1 MSTTY
6 QIKTEFSILD
16 KASPALSTLGKKA
29 QWLEKNLS
37 APLLAAEKR
46 FTAFETAMKQAV
58 VGGFGAVTAAA
69 AAAVKSAIPL
79 GMELEQNLG
88 GTEAVFGEY
97 AESVQT
103 LAEESYRN
111 MGLSA
116 SDYMATANK
125 MGSLFQGSGLEQVRA
140 MELSTKAMQRA
151 ADVASVMGID
161 TSMAMESIA
170 GAAKGNFTMMD
181 NLGVAMNATTLSAY
195 ALEKGINFKW
205 NTASNAEKAELAM
218 RMFFE
223 RTEQYAGNFAREAD
237 STLSGSFGRMKTNI
251 QDILAKMTL
260 GQDIKP
266 SLENLQ
272 ESVLAFA
279 HNIVPAVVAI
289 LNQLPA
295 LVSGVVSTIGPVIE
309 QALGDIKSPFGE
321 ILIAGLKVIKM
332 IWDLKVPIL
341 AIGGLFMAWHG
352 IVDVI
357 FLVTKAMKGFEIAT
371 RVAEGIQAAHNAALW
386 GTTVAIEAQGGAAV
400 AASAGMK
407 IYSVASSI
415 AAGATKVFSA
425 AMGFLN
431 AVFVASPIGWIVLAI
446 VAAVGLLIGIIVVC
460 VKHWDSISAAL
471 KRFGKAALNILSTV
485 WNAITGFFSRIPQ
498 FLSDAWDAMTG
509 FFTNMYHAVMK
520 FLFGDNAAAMEKF
533 IAQMIEKIGAFFAG
547 IRESIASF
555 FSGLWESLSAFFA
568 MAGGGIAGFFTSLW
582 EKLSAFFAMAGE
594 GIAGFF
600 ASLWGKLSALFAM
613 IGEGIAGFF
622 AGIREKMT
630 GAFTA
635 VMESTGAFFGAI
647 WEKAAGFFAMIGA
660 AAAGWVESLKA
671 KLRPLFDF
679 ISGLFGG
686 IANLWQGLVSAFQS
700 EGIVGVFKRIGSA
713 ILGFVL
719 TPIEAVLRA
728 LDWVP
733 GIGDTMGSWADR
745 IAEMKSG
752 FDANASFTENQNLQI
767 PPTKTAAAASSYS
780 RQESYSNVNINL
792 AEQLE
797 SDNYGMVAPGVTVAR
812 TASGSF

>member
-16 KASPALSTLGKKA
+16 RASPALTVAGKKA

-37 APLLAAEKR
+37 GSLGAAEKR
-46 FTAFETAMKQAV
+46 FTAFEAV
-58 VGGFGAVTAAA
+58 LKRAAIGGFGAVATAASM
-69 AAAVKSAIPL
+69 AVKSAIPL

-97 AESVQT
+97 AESVQI
-103 LAEESYRN
+103 LAETAYKN

-125 MGSLFQGSGLEQVRA
+125 MGSLFQGSGLEQERA

-195 ALEKGINFKW
+195 ALEKGINFEWK
-205 NTASNAEKAELAM
+205 TASNAEKAELAM
-218 RMFFE
+218 QMFFE
-223 RTEQYAGNFAREAD
+223 RTEQYAGNFAREAN
-237 STLSGSFGRMKTNI
+237 STLAGSFGRMQTNI
-251 QDILAKMTL
+251 QDILAKMAL

-266 SLENLQ
+266 SLANLQ

-289 LNQLPA
+289 INQLPD
-295 LVSGVVSTIGPVIE
+295 LISGIISTVGPVIE
-309 QALGDIKSPFGE
+309 QALGDIRSPFGE
-321 ILIAGLKVIKM
+321 ILVAGLKVIQM

-357 FLVTKAMKGFEIAT
+357 FMITKAMKVWEIGV
-371 RVAEGIQAAHNAALW
+371 RVLEGIQAAHNAVLW
-386 GTTVAIEAQGGAAV
+386 GTNVAIEAQGASAI
-400 AASAGMK
+400 AASVGMK
-407 IYSVASSI
+407 IYAVASGI
-415 AAGATKVFSA
+415 ATGATTAFSA
-425 AMGFLN
+425 AMSFLN

-446 VAAVGLLIGIIVVC
+446 VGAIAALVTIIVVC

-471 KRFGKAALNILSTV
+471 KRFGEAALNILSTV
-485 WNAITGFFSRIPQ
+485 WNAIAGFFDRIPQ
-498 FLSDAWDAMTG
+498 FLSDVWNAIIG
-509 FFTNMYHAVMK
+509 FYANLYHAFMK
-520 FLFGDNAAAMEKF
+520 FLFGDNAAAVEEF
-533 IAQMIEKIGAFFAG
+533 IAQIFEKIGAFFVG
-547 IRESIASF
+547 IWEKTAAF
-555 FSGLWESLSAFFA
+555 FSGVWERISGFFAAMWEKVSAFF
-568 MAGGGIAGFFTSLW
+568 F
-582 EKLSAFFAMAGE
+582 
-594 GIAGFF
+594 
-600 ASLWGKLSALFAM
+600 M

-622 AGIREKMT
+622 VG
-630 GAFTA
+630 
-635 VMESTGAFFGAI
+635 I
-647 WEKAAGFFAMIGA
+647 WEKVSSAFLSAIDGISGLLGIIQEKITGFFAVIGETVSS
-660 AAAGWVESLKA
+660 WVRSIKEKIQ
-671 KLRPLFDF
+671 PLFDF
-679 ISGLFGG
+679 ISGIFSG
-686 IANLWQGLVSAFQS
+686 IAGLWQGVVSVFQS

-713 ILGFVL
+713 ILSFVL

-728 LDWVP
+728 LDWIP
-733 GIGDTMGSWADR
+733 GIGGTIGSWADR
-745 IAEMKSG
+745 ISEMKSG
-752 FDANASFTENQNLQI
+752 FSENASFTENQNLQI
-767 PPTKTAAAASSYS
+767 PPTKMAAAASSYS
-780 RQESYSNVNINL
+780 RQENYSNVNISL
-792 AEQLE
+792 ADQLK

-812 TASGSF
+812 TASGTF

>member
-16 KASPALSTLGKKA
+16 KASPVLSAVGKKG

-58 VGGFGAVTAAA
+58 VGGFGAVVTAA
-69 AAAVKSAIPL
+69 AAAVKSTIPL

-103 LAEESYRN
+103 LAETAYKN

-140 MELSTKAMQRA
+140 MELSTQAMQRA

-218 RMFFE
+218 QMFFE
-223 RTEQYAGNFAREAD
+223 RTEQYAGNFAREAN
-237 STLSGSFGRMKTNI
+237 STLAGSFGRMKTNI
-251 QDILAKMTL
+251 QDILAKMAL

-289 LNQLPA
+289 LNQLPD
-295 LVSGVVSTIGPVIE
+295 LVSGVLSTVGPVIE
-309 QALGDIKSPFGE
+309 QALGDIRSPFGE

-357 FLVTKAMKGFEIAT
+357 LLITKAMKVWEIGT
-371 RVAEGIQAAHNAALW
+371 RVLEGIQAAHNAVLW

-400 AASAGMK
+400 AASVGMK
-407 IYSVASSI
+407 IYAVGAGIAS
-415 AAGATKVFSA
+415 AATSAFST

-446 VAAVGLLIGIIVVC
+446 VAAIALLVGIIVIC
-460 VKHWDSISAAL
+460 VKHWDSISVAL
-471 KRFGKAALNILSTV
+471 KRFGEAALNILSTV

-498 FLSDAWDAMTG
+498 FLSDVWNAITG

-520 FLFGDNAAAMEKF
+520 FLFGDNAAAMEEF
-533 IAQMIEKIGAFFAG
+533 VAQMIEKIGAFFAG
-547 IRESIASF
+547 IWNSITSF
-555 FSGLWESLSAFFA
+555 FSGLWESLSAFFV
-568 MAGGGIAGFFTSLW
+568 MV
-582 EKLSAFFAMAGE
+582 GE
-594 GIAGFF
+594 GIT
-600 ASLWGKLSALFAM
+600 
-613 IGEGIAGFF
+613 GFF
-622 AGIREKMT
+622 AGIWEKIT

-635 VMESTGAFFGAI
+635 VIESIGAFFGTI
-647 WEKAAGFFAMIGA
+647 WEKVTGFFAMIGA
-660 AAAGWVESLKA
+660 TVAGWVESLKA
-671 KLRPLFDF
+671 KLQPLFDF

-686 IANLWQGLVSAFQS
+686 IANLWQGLVSVFQS

-733 GIGDTMGSWADR
+733 GIGDTMGSWADK

-767 PPTKTAAAASSYS
+767 PPTKTAAVASSYS

-792 AEQLE
+792 AEQLK

>member
-16 KASPALSTLGKKA
+16 KASPVLSAVGKKG

-58 VGGFGAVTAAA
+58 VGGFGAVVTAA
-69 AAAVKSAIPL
+69 AAAVKSTIPL

-103 LAEESYRN
+103 LAETAYKN

-125 MGSLFQGSGLEQVRA
+125 MGSLFQGAGLEQVRA
-140 MELSTKAMQRA
+140 MELSTQAMQRA

-218 RMFFE
+218 QMFFE
-223 RTEQYAGNFAREAD
+223 RTEQYAGNFAREAN
-237 STLSGSFGRMKTNI
+237 STLAGSFGRMKTNI
-251 QDILAKMTL
+251 QDILAKMAL

-279 HNIVPAVVAI
+279 HNIVPAIVAI
-289 LNQLPA
+289 LNQLPD
-295 LVSGVVSTIGPVIE
+295 LVSGVLSTVGPVIE
-309 QALGDIKSPFGE
+309 QALGDIRSPFGE

-357 FLVTKAMKGFEIAT
+357 LLITKAMKVWEIGT
-371 RVAEGIQAAHNAALW
+371 RVLEGIQAAHNAVLW

-400 AASAGMK
+400 AASVGMK

-415 AAGATKVFSA
+415 AAGATTAFST

-446 VAAVGLLIGIIVVC
+446 VAAIGLLVGIIVVC

-471 KRFGKAALNILSTV
+471 KKFGEAALNILSTV

-498 FLSDAWDAMTG
+498 FLSDVWDAITG

-520 FLFGDNAAAMEKF
+520 FLFGDNAAAMEEF
-533 IAQMIEKIGAFFAG
+533 VAQMIEKIGAFFAG
-547 IRESIASF
+547 IWESITSF
-555 FSGLWESLSAFFA
+555 FSGLWESLSAFFV
-568 MAGGGIAGFFTSLW
+568 MV
-582 EKLSAFFAMAGE
+582 GE

-600 ASLWGKLSALFAM
+600 T
-613 IGEGIAGFF
+613 GIW
-622 AGIREKMT
+622 EKIT

-635 VMESTGAFFGAI
+635 VIESIGTFFGTI
-647 WEKAAGFFAMIGA
+647 WEKVTGFFAMIGA
-660 AAAGWVESLKA
+660 TVAGWVESLKA
-671 KLRPLFDF
+671 KLQPFFDF

-686 IANLWQGLVSAFQS
+686 IANLWQGLVSVFQS

-733 GIGDTMGSWADR
+733 GIGDTMGSWADK

-767 PPTKTAAAASSYS
+767 PPTKTAAVASSYS

-792 AEQLE
+792 AEQLK

>member
-16 KASPALSTLGKKA
+16 KASPVLSAVGKKG

-37 APLLAAEKR
+37 TPLLAAEKR

-58 VGGFGAVTAAA
+58 VGGFGAVVTAA

-103 LAEESYRN
+103 LAETAYKN

-140 MELSTKAMQRA
+140 MELSTQAMQRA

-218 RMFFE
+218 QMFFE
-223 RTEQYAGNFAREAD
+223 RTEQYAGNFAREAN
-237 STLSGSFGRMKTNI
+237 STLAGSFGRMKTNI
-251 QDILAKMTL
+251 QDILAKMAL

-279 HNIVPAVVAI
+279 HNIVPAIVAI
-289 LNQLPA
+289 LNQLPD
-295 LVSGVVSTIGPVIE
+295 LVSGVLSTVGPVIE
-309 QALGDIKSPFGE
+309 QALGDIRSPFGE

-357 FLVTKAMKGFEIAT
+357 LLITKAMKVWEIGT
-371 RVAEGIQAAHNAALW
+371 RVLEGIQAAHNAVLW

-400 AASAGMK
+400 AASVGMK

-415 AAGATKVFSA
+415 AAGATTAFST

-446 VAAVGLLIGIIVVC
+446 VAAIGLLVGIIVVC

-471 KRFGKAALNILSTV
+471 KKFGEAALNILSTV

-498 FLSDAWDAMTG
+498 FLSDVWDAITG

-520 FLFGDNAAAMEKF
+520 FLFGDNAAAMEEF
-533 IAQMIEKIGAFFAG
+533 VAQMIEKIGAFFAG
-547 IRESIASF
+547 IWESITSF
-555 FSGLWESLSAFFA
+555 FSGLWESLSAFFV
-568 MAGGGIAGFFTSLW
+568 MV
-582 EKLSAFFAMAGE
+582 GE

-600 ASLWGKLSALFAM
+600 T
-613 IGEGIAGFF
+613 GIW
-622 AGIREKMT
+622 EKIT

-635 VMESTGAFFGAI
+635 VIESIGTFFGTI
-647 WEKAAGFFAMIGA
+647 WEKVTGFFAMIGA
-660 AAAGWVESLKA
+660 TVAGWVESLKA
-671 KLRPLFDF
+671 KLQLFFDF

-686 IANLWQGLVSAFQS
+686 IANLWQGLVSVFQS

-733 GIGDTMGSWADR
+733 GIGDTMGSWADK

-767 PPTKTAAAASSYS
+767 PPTKTAAVASSYS

-792 AEQLE
+792 AEQLK

>member
-16 KASPALSTLGKKA
+16 KASPVLSAVGKKG

-58 VGGFGAVTAAA
+58 VGGFGAVVTAA

-103 LAEESYRN
+103 LAETAYKN

-140 MELSTKAMQRA
+140 MELSTQAMQRA

-218 RMFFE
+218 QMFFE
-223 RTEQYAGNFAREAD
+223 RTEQYAGNFAREAN
-237 STLSGSFGRMKTNI
+237 STLAGSFGRMKTNI
-251 QDILAKMTL
+251 QDILAKMAL

-289 LNQLPA
+289 LNQLPD
-295 LVSGVVSTIGPVIE
+295 LVSGVLSTVGPVIE
-309 QALGDIKSPFGE
+309 QALGDIRSPFGE

-357 FLVTKAMKGFEIAT
+357 LLITKAMKVWEIGT
-371 RVAEGIQAAHNAALW
+371 RVLEGIQAAHNAVLW

-400 AASAGMK
+400 AASVGMK
-407 IYSVASSI
+407 IYAVGAGIAS
-415 AAGATKVFSA
+415 AATSAFST

-446 VAAVGLLIGIIVVC
+446 VAAIGLLVGIIVIC

-471 KRFGKAALNILSTV
+471 KRFGEAALNILSTV

-498 FLSDAWDAMTG
+498 FLSDVWNAITG
-509 FFTNMYHAVMK
+509 FFANIYHAVMK
-520 FLFGDNAAAMEKF
+520 FLFGNNAAAMEEF

-547 IRESIASF
+547 IWESITSF
-555 FSGLWESLSAFFA
+555 FSGLWESLSAFFV
-568 MAGGGIAGFFTSLW
+568 MV
-582 EKLSAFFAMAGE
+582 GE

-600 ASLWGKLSALFAM
+600 T
-613 IGEGIAGFF
+613 GIW
-622 AGIREKMT
+622 EKIT

-635 VMESTGAFFGAI
+635 VIESIGAFFGTI
-647 WEKAAGFFAMIGA
+647 WEKVTGFFAMIGA
-660 AAAGWVESLKA
+660 TVAGWVESLKA
-671 KLRPLFDF
+671 KLQPFFDF
-679 ISGLFGG
+679 ISGLFSG
-686 IANLWQGLVSAFQS
+686 IANLWQGLVSIFQS
-700 EGIVGVFKRIGSA
+700 EGLIGVFKRIGSA

-733 GIGDTMGSWADR
+733 GIGDTMGSWADK

-767 PPTKTAAAASSYS
+767 PPTKTAAVASSYS

-792 AEQLE
+792 AEQLK

>member
-16 KASPALSTLGKKA
+16 KASPVLSAVGKKG

-58 VGGFGAVTAAA
+58 VGGFGAVVTAA
-69 AAAVKSAIPL
+69 AAAVKSTIPL

-103 LAEESYRN
+103 LAETAYKN

-140 MELSTKAMQRA
+140 MELSTQAMQRA

-218 RMFFE
+218 QMFFE
-223 RTEQYAGNFAREAD
+223 RTEQYAGNFAREAN
-237 STLSGSFGRMKTNI
+237 STLAGSFGRMKTNI
-251 QDILAKMTL
+251 QDILAKMAL

-279 HNIVPAVVAI
+279 HNIVPAIVAI
-289 LNQLPA
+289 LNQLPD
-295 LVSGVVSTIGPVIE
+295 LVSGVLSTVGPVIE
-309 QALGDIKSPFGE
+309 QALGDIRSPFGE

-357 FLVTKAMKGFEIAT
+357 LLITKAMKVWEIGT
-371 RVAEGIQAAHNAALW
+371 RVLEGIQAAHNAVLW

-400 AASAGMK
+400 AASVGMK

-415 AAGATKVFSA
+415 AAGATTAFST

-446 VAAVGLLIGIIVVC
+446 VAAIGLLVGIIVVC

-471 KRFGKAALNILSTV
+471 KKFGEAALNILSTV

-498 FLSDAWDAMTG
+498 FLSDVWDAITG

-520 FLFGDNAAAMEKF
+520 FLFGDNAAAMEEF
-533 IAQMIEKIGAFFAG
+533 VAQMIEKIGAFFAG
-547 IRESIASF
+547 IWESITSF
-555 FSGLWESLSAFFA
+555 FSGLWESLSAFFV
-568 MAGGGIAGFFTSLW
+568 MV
-582 EKLSAFFAMAGE
+582 GE

-600 ASLWGKLSALFAM
+600 T
-613 IGEGIAGFF
+613 GIW
-622 AGIREKMT
+622 EKIT

-635 VMESTGAFFGAI
+635 VIESIGTFFGTI
-647 WEKAAGFFAMIGA
+647 WEKVTGFFAMIGA
-660 AAAGWVESLKA
+660 TVAGWVESLKA
-671 KLRPLFDF
+671 KLQPFFDF

-686 IANLWQGLVSAFQS
+686 IANLWQGLVSVFQS

-733 GIGDTMGSWADR
+733 GIGDTMGSWADK

-767 PPTKTAAAASSYS
+767 PPTKTAAVASSYS

-792 AEQLE
+792 AEQLK

>member
-16 KASPALSTLGKKA
+16 KASPVLSAVGKKG

-58 VGGFGAVTAAA
+58 VGGFGAVVTAA
-69 AAAVKSAIPL
+69 AAAVKSTIPL

-103 LAEESYRN
+103 LAETAYKN

-140 MELSTKAMQRA
+140 MELSTQAMQRA

-218 RMFFE
+218 QMFFE
-223 RTEQYAGNFAREAD
+223 RTEQYAGNFAREAN
-237 STLSGSFGRMKTNI
+237 STLAGSFGRMKTNI
-251 QDILAKMTL
+251 QDILAKMAL

-279 HNIVPAVVAI
+279 HNIVPAIVAI
-289 LNQLPA
+289 LNQLPD
-295 LVSGVVSTIGPVIE
+295 LVSGVLSTVGPVIE
-309 QALGDIKSPFGE
+309 QALGDIRSPFGE

-357 FLVTKAMKGFEIAT
+357 LLITKAMKVWEIGT
-371 RVAEGIQAAHNAALW
+371 RVLEGIQAAHNAVLW

-400 AASAGMK
+400 AASVGMK
-407 IYSVASSI
+407 IYAVGAGIAS
-415 AAGATKVFSA
+415 AATSAFST

-446 VAAVGLLIGIIVVC
+446 VAAIGLLVGIIVIC

-471 KRFGKAALNILSTV
+471 KRFGEAALNILSTV

-498 FLSDAWDAMTG
+498 FLSDVWNAITG
-509 FFTNMYHAVMK
+509 FFANIYHAVMK
-520 FLFGDNAAAMEKF
+520 FLFGNNAAAMEEF

-547 IRESIASF
+547 IWESITSF
-555 FSGLWESLSAFFA
+555 FSGLWESLSAFFV
-568 MAGGGIAGFFTSLW
+568 MV
-582 EKLSAFFAMAGE
+582 GE

-600 ASLWGKLSALFAM
+600 T
-613 IGEGIAGFF
+613 GIW
-622 AGIREKMT
+622 EKIT

-635 VMESTGAFFGAI
+635 VIESIGAFFGTI
-647 WEKAAGFFAMIGA
+647 WEKVTGFFAMIGA
-660 AAAGWVESLKA
+660 TVAGWVESLKA
-671 KLRPLFDF
+671 KLQPFFDF
-679 ISGLFGG
+679 ISGLFSG
-686 IANLWQGLVSAFQS
+686 IANLWQGLVSIFQS
-700 EGIVGVFKRIGSA
+700 EGLIGVFKRIGSA

-733 GIGDTMGSWADR
+733 GIGDTMGSWADK

-767 PPTKTAAAASSYS
+767 PPTKTAAVASSYS

-792 AEQLE
+792 AEQLK

>member
-6 QIKTEFSILD
+6 QIKTEFYILD
-16 KASPALSTLGKKA
+16 KASPVLSAVGKKG

-58 VGGFGAVTAAA
+58 VGGFGAVVTAA

-103 LAEESYRN
+103 LAETAYKN

-161 TSMAMESIA
+161 ASMAMESIA

-195 ALEKGINFKW
+195 ALEKGINFEWK
-205 NTASNAEKAELAM
+205 TASNAEKAELAM
-218 RMFFE
+218 QMFFE
-223 RTEQYAGNFAREAD
+223 RTEQYAGNFAREAN
-237 STLSGSFGRMKTNI
+237 STLAGSFGRMKTNI
-251 QDILAKMTL
+251 QDILAKMAL

-266 SLENLQ
+266 SLENLK

-289 LNQLPA
+289 LNQLPD
-295 LVSGVVSTIGPVIE
+295 LVSGVLSTVGPVIE
-309 QALGDIKSPFGE
+309 QALGDIRSPFGE

-357 FLVTKAMKGFEIAT
+357 LLITKAMKVWEIGT
-371 RVAEGIQAAHNAALW
+371 RVLEGIQAAHNAVLW

-400 AASAGMK
+400 AASVGMK

-415 AAGATKVFSA
+415 AAGATTAFST

-446 VAAVGLLIGIIVVC
+446 VAAIGLLVGIIVVC

-471 KRFGKAALNILSTV
+471 KKFGEAALNILSTV

-498 FLSDAWDAMTG
+498 FLSDVWDAITG

-520 FLFGDNAAAMEKF
+520 FLFGDNAAAMEEF
-533 IAQMIEKIGAFFAG
+533 VAQMIEKIGAFFAG
-547 IRESIASF
+547 IWESITSF
-555 FSGLWESLSAFFA
+555 FSGLWESLSAFFV
-568 MAGGGIAGFFTSLW
+568 MV
-582 EKLSAFFAMAGE
+582 GE

-600 ASLWGKLSALFAM
+600 T
-613 IGEGIAGFF
+613 GIW
-622 AGIREKMT
+622 EKIT

-635 VMESTGAFFGAI
+635 VIESIGTFFGTI
-647 WEKAAGFFAMIGA
+647 WEKVTGFFAMIGA
-660 AAAGWVESLKA
+660 TVAGWVESLKA
-671 KLRPLFDF
+671 KLQPFFDF

-686 IANLWQGLVSAFQS
+686 IANLWQGLVSVFQS

-733 GIGDTMGSWADR
+733 GIGDTMGSWADK

-767 PPTKTAAAASSYS
+767 PPTKTAAIASSYS

-792 AEQLE
+792 AEQLK

>member
-1 MSTTY
+1 MSTNY

-16 KASPALSTLGKKA
+16 KASPALSALGKKG

-58 VGGFGAVTAAA
+58 VGGFGAVVTAAT
-69 AAAVKSAIPL
+69 AAVKSAIPL

-97 AESVQT
+97 AESVQK
-103 LAEESYRN
+103 LAETAYKN

-161 TSMAMESIA
+161 ASMAMESIA

-195 ALEKGINFKW
+195 ALEKGINFEWK
-205 NTASNAEKAELAM
+205 TASNAEKAELAM
-218 RMFFE
+218 QMFFE
-223 RTEQYAGNFAREAD
+223 RTEQYAGNFAREAN
-237 STLSGSFGRMKTNI
+237 STLAGSFGRMKTNI
-251 QDILAKMTL
+251 QDILAKMAL

-279 HNIVPAVVAI
+279 HNIVPAIVAI
-289 LNQLPA
+289 LNQLPD
-295 LVSGVVSTIGPVIE
+295 LVSGVLSTIGPVIE
-309 QALGDIKSPFGE
+309 QALGDIRSPFGE

-332 IWDLKVPIL
+332 IWDFKIPIL
-341 AIGGLFMAWHG
+341 AIGGLFMTWHG

-357 FLVTKAMKGFEIAT
+357 FMITKAMKVWEMGT
-371 RVAEGIQAAHNAALW
+371 RVLEGIQAAHNAVLW
-386 GTTVAIEAQGGAAV
+386 GTTVAVEAQGGAAV
-400 AASAGMK
+400 AASVGMK
-407 IYSVASSI
+407 IYAAASSI
-415 AAGATKVFSA
+415 ATGVTTAFST

-431 AVFVASPIGWIVLAI
+431 AVFVASPIGWIVLGI
-446 VAAVGLLIGIIVVC
+446 VAAIAALVAIIIIC

-471 KRFGKAALNILSTV
+471 TRFGEAVLNILSTV
-485 WNAITGFFSRIPQ
+485 WDVVVGFFSRIPQ
-498 FLSDAWDAMTG
+498 FLSDVLSAVTG
-509 FFTNMYHAVMK
+509 FFESMYHAFMQ
-520 FLFGDNAAAMEKF
+520 FLFGDNAAAVEEF
-533 IAQMIEKIGAFFAG
+533 IALIIEKIRGFLAG
-547 IRESIASF
+547 IWDSITSF
-555 FSGLWESLSAFFA
+555 FSGLGESLSAFFV
-568 MAGGGIAGFFTSLW
+568 MIGGVIGGFFIEIW
-582 EKLSAFFAMAGE
+582 EKASAFF
-594 GIAGFF
+594 I
-600 ASLWGKLSALFAM
+600 M
-613 IGEGIAGFF
+613 IGEGIAAFF
-622 AGIREKMT
+622 AGIWEKITGTFMT
-630 GAFTA
+630 
-635 VMESTGAFFGAI
+635 VIESIGAFFGTV
-647 WEKAAGFFAMIGA
+647 WEKINGFFEMIGA
-660 AAAGWVESLKA
+660 AVSGWIESLKT
-671 KLRPLFDF
+671 KLQPLYDF
-679 ISGLFGG
+679 ISGLLGG
-686 IANLWQGLVSAFQS
+686 IVGLWQGVVSVFQS
-700 EGIVGVFKRIGSA
+700 EGLVGVFKRIGSA

-733 GIGDTMGSWADR
+733 GIGDTVGSWADK

-752 FDANASFTENQNLQI
+752 FDTNASFTENQNIQI
-767 PPTKTAAAASSYS
+767 PPTQTAAVANSYS
-780 RQESYSNVNINL
+780 RQENYSNVNISL
-792 AEQLE
+792 AEQLQ
-797 SDNYGMVAPGVTVAR
+797 SDNYGMVAPGVTIAR
-812 TASGSF
+812 TASGAF

>member
-1 MSTTY
+1 MSTNY

-16 KASPALSTLGKKA
+16 KASPALSTLGKKG

-58 VGGFGAVTAAA
+58 VGGFGAVVAAA
-69 AAAVKSAIPL
+69 ATAVKSAIPL

-103 LAEESYRN
+103 LAETAYKN

-140 MELSTKAMQRA
+140 MELSTQAMQRA

-195 ALEKGINFKW
+195 ALEKGINFEW

-218 RMFFE
+218 QMFFE
-223 RTEQYAGNFAREAD
+223 RTEQYAGNFAREAN
-237 STLSGSFGRMKTNI
+237 STLAGSFGRMKTNI
-251 QDILAKMTL
+251 QDILAKMAL

-266 SLENLQ
+266 SLENLK

-289 LNQLPA
+289 LNQLPD
-295 LVSGVVSTIGPVIE
+295 LVSGVLSTVGPVIE
-309 QALGDIKSPFGE
+309 QALGDIRSPFGE

-357 FLVTKAMKGFEIAT
+357 LLVTKVMKGFEIVT
-371 RVAEGIQAAHNAALW
+371 RVLEGIQVAHNAVLW

-400 AASAGMK
+400 AASVGMK

-415 AAGATKVFSA
+415 AAGATTAFST

-431 AVFVASPIGWIVLAI
+431 AVFVASPIGWIVLGIVVAI
-446 VAAVGLLIGIIVVC
+446 GLLIGIIVAC

-471 KRFGKAALNILSTV
+471 KRFGEAALNILSTV

-498 FLSDAWDAMTG
+498 FLSDVWDAITG

-520 FLFGDNAAAMEKF
+520 FLFGDNAAVMEEF
-533 IAQMIEKIGAFFAG
+533 VAQMIEKIGAFFAG
-547 IRESIASF
+547 IWESTTSF
-555 FSGLWESLSAFFA
+555 YSGLWESLSAF
-568 MAGGGIAGFFTSLW
+568 LV
-582 EKLSAFFAMAGE
+582 MAGE
-594 GIAGFF
+594 V
-600 ASLWGKLSALFAM
+600 
-613 IGEGIAGFF
+613 IAGFF
-622 AGIREKMT
+622 AGIWEKIT

-635 VMESTGAFFGAI
+635 VMEAIGGFFGTI
-647 WEKAAGFFAMIGA
+647 WEMVTGFFAMIGA
-660 AAAGWVESLKA
+660 TVAGWVESLKA
-671 KLRPLFDF
+671 KLQPLFDF
-679 ISGLFGG
+679 ISRLFGG
-686 IANLWQGLVSAFQS
+686 IANLWQGLASVFQS

-728 LDWVP
+728 LDWIP
-733 GIGDTMGSWADR
+733 GIGDTMGSWADK

-752 FDANASFTENQNLQI
+752 FDANASFTENKNLQI
-767 PPTKTAAAASSYS
+767 PPTKTAASASSYS

-792 AEQLE
+792 AEQLK

>member
-1 MSTTY
+1 
-6 QIKTEFSILD
+6 
-16 KASPALSTLGKKA
+16 
-29 QWLEKNLS
+29 
-37 APLLAAEKR
+37 
-46 FTAFETAMKQAV
+46 
-58 VGGFGAVTAAA
+58 
-69 AAAVKSAIPL
+69 
-79 GMELEQNLG
+79 
-88 GTEAVFGEY
+88 
-97 AESVQT
+97 
-103 LAEESYRN
+103 
-111 MGLSA
+111 
-116 SDYMATANK
+116 
-125 MGSLFQGSGLEQVRA
+125 
-140 MELSTKAMQRA
+140 
-151 ADVASVMGID
+151 
-161 TSMAMESIA
+161 
-170 GAAKGNFTMMD
+170 
-181 NLGVAMNATTLSAY
+181 
-195 ALEKGINFKW
+195 
-205 NTASNAEKAELAM
+205 
-218 RMFFE
+218 
-223 RTEQYAGNFAREAD
+223 
-237 STLSGSFGRMKTNI
+237 MKTNI
-251 QDILAKMTL
+251 QDILAKMAL

-289 LNQLPA
+289 LNQLPD
-295 LVSGVVSTIGPVIE
+295 LVSGVLSTVGPVIE
-309 QALGDIKSPFGE
+309 QALGDIRSPFGE

-357 FLVTKAMKGFEIAT
+357 LLVTKVMKGFEIVT
-371 RVAEGIQAAHNAALW
+371 RVVEGIQVAHNAVLW

-400 AASAGMK
+400 AASVGMK
-407 IYSVASSI
+407 IYAVGAGIAS
-415 AAGATKVFSA
+415 AATSAFST

-446 VAAVGLLIGIIVVC
+446 VAAIGLLVGIIVIC

-471 KRFGKAALNILSTV
+471 KRFGEAALNILSTV

-498 FLSDAWDAMTG
+498 FLSDVWNAITG
-509 FFTNMYHAVMK
+509 FFANIYHAVMK
-520 FLFGDNAAAMEKF
+520 FLFGNNAAAMEEF

-547 IRESIASF
+547 IWESITSF
-555 FSGLWESLSAFFA
+555 FSGLWESLSAFFV
-568 MAGGGIAGFFTSLW
+568 MV
-582 EKLSAFFAMAGE
+582 GE

-600 ASLWGKLSALFAM
+600 T
-613 IGEGIAGFF
+613 GIW
-622 AGIREKMT
+622 EKIT

-635 VMESTGAFFGAI
+635 VIESIGAFFGTI
-647 WEKAAGFFAMIGA
+647 WEKVTGFFAMIGA
-660 AAAGWVESLKA
+660 TVAGWVESLKA
-671 KLRPLFDF
+671 KLQPFFDF
-679 ISGLFGG
+679 ISGLFSG
-686 IANLWQGLVSAFQS
+686 IANLWQGLVSIFQS
-700 EGIVGVFKRIGSA
+700 EGLIGVFKRIGSA

-733 GIGDTMGSWADR
+733 GIGDTMGSWADK

-767 PPTKTAAAASSYS
+767 PPTKTAAVASSYS

-792 AEQLE
+792 AEQLK

>member
-16 KASPALSTLGKKA
+16 KASPALSTLGKKG

-58 VGGFGAVTAAA
+58 VGGFGAVVTAA

-103 LAEESYRN
+103 LAETAYKN

-161 TSMAMESIA
+161 ASMAMESIA

-195 ALEKGINFKW
+195 ALEKGINFEWK
-205 NTASNAEKAELAM
+205 TASNAEKAELAM
-218 RMFFE
+218 QMFFE
-223 RTEQYAGNFAREAD
+223 RTEQYAGNFAREAN
-237 STLSGSFGRMKTNI
+237 STLAGSFGRMKTNI
-251 QDILAKMTL
+251 QDILAKMAL

-266 SLENLQ
+266 SLENLK

-289 LNQLPA
+289 LNQFPD
-295 LVSGVVSTIGPVIE
+295 LVSGVLSTVGPVIE
-309 QALGDIKSPFGE
+309 QALGDIRSPFGE

-357 FLVTKAMKGFEIAT
+357 LLVTKVMKGFEIVT
-371 RVAEGIQAAHNAALW
+371 RVVEGIQVAHNAVLW

-400 AASAGMK
+400 AASVGMK
-407 IYSVASSI
+407 IYAVGAGIAS
-415 AAGATKVFSA
+415 AATSAFST

-446 VAAVGLLIGIIVVC
+446 VAAIGLLVGIIIIC

-471 KRFGKAALNILSTV
+471 KRFGEAALNILSTV

-498 FLSDAWDAMTG
+498 FLSDVWNAITG

-520 FLFGDNAAAMEKF
+520 FLFGDNAAAMEEF
-533 IAQMIEKIGAFFAG
+533 VAQMIEKIGAFFAG
-547 IRESIASF
+547 IWNSITSF

-568 MAGGGIAGFFTSLW
+568 MV
-582 EKLSAFFAMAGE
+582 GE

-600 ASLWGKLSALFAM
+600 ISLWEKVSAFFIM

-622 AGIREKMT
+622 AGIWEKIT

-635 VMESTGAFFGAI
+635 VIESIGGFFGTI
-647 WEKAAGFFAMIGA
+647 WEKVTGFFAMIGA
-660 AAAGWVESLKA
+660 TVAGWVESLKA
-671 KLRPLFDF
+671 KLQPLFDF

-686 IANLWQGLVSAFQS
+686 IANLWQGLVSVFQS
-700 EGIVGVFKRIGSA
+700 EGLIGVFKRIGSA

-728 LDWVP
+728 LDWIP
-733 GIGDTMGSWADR
+733 GIGDTMGSWADK

-767 PPTKTAAAASSYS
+767 PPTKTAAVASSYS

-792 AEQLE
+792 AEQLK

>member
-16 KASPALSTLGKKA
+16 KASPALSTLGKKG

-58 VGGFGAVTAAA
+58 VGGFGAVVTAA

-103 LAEESYRN
+103 LAETAYKN

-125 MGSLFQGSGLEQVRA
+125 MGSLFQGSGLEQARA
-140 MELSTKAMQRA
+140 MELSTQAMQRA

-218 RMFFE
+218 QMFFE
-223 RTEQYAGNFAREAD
+223 RTEQYAGNFAREAN
-237 STLSGSFGRMKTNI
+237 STLAGSFGRMKTNI
-251 QDILAKMTL
+251 QDILAKMAL

-289 LNQLPA
+289 LNQLPD
-295 LVSGVVSTIGPVIE
+295 LVSGVLSAIGPVIE
-309 QALGDIKSPFGE
+309 QALGDIRSPFGE

-357 FLVTKAMKGFEIAT
+357 LLVTKVMKGFEIVT
-371 RVAEGIQAAHNAALW
+371 RVLEGIQVAHNAALW

-400 AASAGMK
+400 AASVGMK

-415 AAGATKVFSA
+415 AAGATTAFST

-431 AVFVASPIGWIVLAI
+431 AVFVASPIGGIVLAI
-446 VAAVGLLIGIIVVC
+446 VAAIGLLVGIIVIC

-471 KRFGKAALNILSTV
+471 KRFGEAALNILSTV

-498 FLSDAWDAMTG
+498 FLSDVWNAITG

-520 FLFGDNAAAMEKF
+520 FLFGDNAAAMEEF
-533 IAQMIEKIGAFFAG
+533 VAQMIEKIGAFFAG
-547 IRESIASF
+547 IWESITSF
-555 FSGLWESLSAFFA
+555 FSGLWESLSAFFV
-568 MAGGGIAGFFTSLW
+568 MV
-582 EKLSAFFAMAGE
+582 GE

-600 ASLWGKLSALFAM
+600 T
-613 IGEGIAGFF
+613 GIW
-622 AGIREKMT
+622 EKIT

-635 VMESTGAFFGAI
+635 VIESIGTFFGTI
-647 WEKAAGFFAMIGA
+647 WEKVTGFFAMIGA
-660 AAAGWVESLKA
+660 TVAGWVESLKA
-671 KLRPLFDF
+671 KLQPFFDF

-686 IANLWQGLVSAFQS
+686 ITNLWQGLVSVFQS

-728 LDWVP
+728 LDWIP
-733 GIGDTMGSWADR
+733 GIGDTMGSWADK

-767 PPTKTAAAASSYS
+767 PPTKTAAVASSYS

-792 AEQLE
+792 AEQLK

>member
-16 KASPALSTLGKKA
+16 KASPVLSAVGKKG

-58 VGGFGAVTAAA
+58 VGGFGAVVTAA

-97 AESVQT
+97 AERVQT
-103 LAEESYRN
+103 LAETAYKN

-140 MELSTKAMQRA
+140 MELSTQAMQRA
-151 ADVASVMGID
+151 ADVAAVMGID

-205 NTASNAEKAELAM
+205 NTASNAEKAELAIQ
-218 RMFFE
+218 MFFE
-223 RTEQYAGNFAREAD
+223 RTAQYAGRFAEEAD
-237 STLSGSFGRMKTNI
+237 GTLSGSFGRMKTNI
-251 QDILAKMTL
+251 QDILAKMAL

-279 HNIVPAVVAI
+279 HNIVPAIVAI
-289 LNQLPA
+289 LNQLPD
-295 LVSGVVSTIGPVIE
+295 LVSGVLSTVGPVIE
-309 QALGDIKSPFGE
+309 QALGDIRSPFGE

-332 IWDLKVPIL
+332 IWVLKVPIL

-352 IVDVI
+352 IADVI
-357 FLVTKAMKGFEIAT
+357 LLITKAMKVWEIGT
-371 RVAEGIQAAHNAALW
+371 RVLEGIQAAHNAVLW

-400 AASAGMK
+400 AASVGMK
-407 IYSVASSI
+407 LYAVGAGIAS
-415 AAGATKVFSA
+415 AATSAFST

-446 VAAVGLLIGIIVVC
+446 VAAIGLLVGIIVIC

-471 KRFGKAALNILSTV
+471 KRFGEAALNILSTV

-498 FLSDAWDAMTG
+498 FLSDVWNAITG
-509 FFTNMYHAVMK
+509 FFANIYHAIMK
-520 FLFGDNAAAMEKF
+520 FLFGDNAAVMEEF
-533 IAQMIEKIGAFFAG
+533 VAQMIEKIGAFFAG
-547 IRESIASF
+547 IWESITSF
-555 FSGLWESLSAFFA
+555 FSGLWESLSAFFV
-568 MAGGGIAGFFTSLW
+568 MV
-582 EKLSAFFAMAGE
+582 GE

-600 ASLWGKLSALFAM
+600 T
-613 IGEGIAGFF
+613 GIW
-622 AGIREKMT
+622 EKIT

-635 VMESTGAFFGAI
+635 VIESIGAFFGTI
-647 WEKAAGFFAMIGA
+647 WEKVTGFFAMIGA
-660 AAAGWVESLKA
+660 TVAGWVESLKA
-671 KLRPLFDF
+671 KLHPFFDF

-686 IANLWQGLVSAFQS
+686 IANLWQGLVSVFQS

-728 LDWVP
+728 LDWIP
-733 GIGDTMGSWADR
+733 GIGDTMGSWADK

-767 PPTKTAAAASSYS
+767 PPTKTAAVASSYS

-792 AEQLE
+792 AEQLK
-797 SDNYGMVAPGVTVAR
+797 SDNYGMVAPGVTVTR

>member
-16 KASPALSTLGKKA
+16 KASPVLSAVGKKG

-37 APLLAAEKR
+37 TPLLAAEKR

-58 VGGFGAVTAAA
+58 VGGFGAVVTAA
-69 AAAVKSAIPL
+69 AAAVKSTIPL

-103 LAEESYRN
+103 LAETAYKN

-140 MELSTKAMQRA
+140 MELSTQAMQRA

-205 NTASNAEKAELAM
+205 NTASNAEKAELAIQ
-218 RMFFE
+218 MFFE
-223 RTEQYAGNFAREAD
+223 RTEQYAGNFAREAN
-237 STLSGSFGRMKTNI
+237 STLAGSFGRMKTNI
-251 QDILAKMTL
+251 QDILAKMAL

-279 HNIVPAVVAI
+279 HNIVPAIVAI
-289 LNQLPA
+289 LNQLPD
-295 LVSGVVSTIGPVIE
+295 LVSGVLSTVGPVIE
-309 QALGDIKSPFGE
+309 QALGDIRSPFGE

-352 IVDVI
+352 IVNVI
-357 FLVTKAMKGFEIAT
+357 LLITKAMKVWEIGT
-371 RVAEGIQAAHNAALW
+371 RVLEGIQAAHNAVLW

-400 AASAGMK
+400 AASVGMK

-415 AAGATKVFSA
+415 AAGATTAFST

-446 VAAVGLLIGIIVVC
+446 VAAIGLLVGIIVVC

-471 KRFGKAALNILSTV
+471 KKFGEAALNILSTV

-498 FLSDAWDAMTG
+498 FLSDVWDAITG

-520 FLFGDNAAAMEKF
+520 FLFGDNAAAMEEF
-533 IAQMIEKIGAFFAG
+533 VAQMIEKIGAFFAG
-547 IRESIASF
+547 IWESITSF
-555 FSGLWESLSAFFA
+555 FSGLWESLSAFFV
-568 MAGGGIAGFFTSLW
+568 MV
-582 EKLSAFFAMAGE
+582 GE

-600 ASLWGKLSALFAM
+600 T
-613 IGEGIAGFF
+613 GIW
-622 AGIREKMT
+622 EKIT

-635 VMESTGAFFGAI
+635 VIESIGTFFGTI
-647 WEKAAGFFAMIGA
+647 WEKVTGFFAMIGA
-660 AAAGWVESLKA
+660 TVAGWVESLKA
-671 KLRPLFDF
+671 KLQPFFDF

-686 IANLWQGLVSAFQS
+686 IANLWQGLVSVFQS

-733 GIGDTMGSWADR
+733 GIGDTMGSWADK

-767 PPTKTAAAASSYS
+767 PPTKTAAVASSYS

-792 AEQLE
+792 AEQLK

>member
-16 KASPALSTLGKKA
+16 KASPVLSAVGKKG

-37 APLLAAEKR
+37 TPLLAAEKR

-58 VGGFGAVTAAA
+58 VGGFGAVVTAA

-103 LAEESYRN
+103 LAETAYKN

-140 MELSTKAMQRA
+140 MELSTQAMQRA

-205 NTASNAEKAELAM
+205 NTASNAEKAELAIQ
-218 RMFFE
+218 MFFE
-223 RTEQYAGNFAREAD
+223 RTEQYAGNFAREAN
-237 STLSGSFGRMKTNI
+237 STLAGSFGRMKTNI
-251 QDILAKMTL
+251 QDILAKMAL

-279 HNIVPAVVAI
+279 HNIVPAIVAI
-289 LNQLPA
+289 LNQLPD
-295 LVSGVVSTIGPVIE
+295 LVSGVLSTVGPVIE
-309 QALGDIKSPFGE
+309 QALGDIRSPFGE

-357 FLVTKAMKGFEIAT
+357 LLITKAMKVWEIGT
-371 RVAEGIQAAHNAALW
+371 RVLEGIQAAHNAVLW

-400 AASAGMK
+400 AASVGMK

-415 AAGATKVFSA
+415 AAGATTAFST

-446 VAAVGLLIGIIVVC
+446 VAAIGLLVGIIVVC

-471 KRFGKAALNILSTV
+471 KKFGEAALNILSTV

-498 FLSDAWDAMTG
+498 FLSDVWDAITG

-520 FLFGDNAAAMEKF
+520 FLFGDNAAAMEEF
-533 IAQMIEKIGAFFAG
+533 VAQMIEKIGAFFAG
-547 IRESIASF
+547 IWESITSF
-555 FSGLWESLSAFFA
+555 FSGLWESLSAFFV
-568 MAGGGIAGFFTSLW
+568 MV
-582 EKLSAFFAMAGE
+582 GE

-600 ASLWGKLSALFAM
+600 T
-613 IGEGIAGFF
+613 GIW
-622 AGIREKMT
+622 EKIT

-635 VMESTGAFFGAI
+635 VIESIGAFFGTI
-647 WEKAAGFFAMIGA
+647 WEKVTGFFAMIGA
-660 AAAGWVESLKA
+660 TVAGWVESLKA
-671 KLRPLFDF
+671 KLQPLFDF

-686 IANLWQGLVSAFQS
+686 IVNLWQGLVSVFQS
-700 EGIVGVFKRIGSA
+700 EGLIGVFKRIGSA

-733 GIGDTMGSWADR
+733 GIGDTMGSWADK

-767 PPTKTAAAASSYS
+767 PPTKTAAVASSYS

-792 AEQLE
+792 AEQLK

>member
-16 KASPALSTLGKKA
+16 KASPVLSAVGKKG

-58 VGGFGAVTAAA
+58 VGGFGAVVTAA

-103 LAEESYRN
+103 LAETAYKN

-140 MELSTKAMQRA
+140 MELSTQAMQRA

-205 NTASNAEKAELAM
+205 NTASNAEKAELAIQ
-218 RMFFE
+218 MFFE
-223 RTEQYAGNFAREAD
+223 RTEQYAGNFAREAN
-237 STLSGSFGRMKTNI
+237 STLAGSFGRMKTNI
-251 QDILAKMTL
+251 QDILAKMAL

-279 HNIVPAVVAI
+279 HNIVPAIVAI
-289 LNQLPA
+289 LNQLPD
-295 LVSGVVSTIGPVIE
+295 LVSGVLSTVGPVIE
-309 QALGDIKSPFGE
+309 QALGDIRSPFGE

-357 FLVTKAMKGFEIAT
+357 LLITKAMKVWEIGT
-371 RVAEGIQAAHNAALW
+371 RVLEGIQAAHNAVLW

-400 AASAGMK
+400 AASVGMK

-415 AAGATKVFSA
+415 AAGATTAFST

-446 VAAVGLLIGIIVVC
+446 VAAIGLLVGIIVVC

-471 KRFGKAALNILSTV
+471 KKFGEAALNILSTV

-498 FLSDAWDAMTG
+498 FLSDVWDAITG

-520 FLFGDNAAAMEKF
+520 FLFGDNAAAMEEF
-533 IAQMIEKIGAFFAG
+533 VAQMIEKIGAFFAG
-547 IRESIASF
+547 IWESITSF
-555 FSGLWESLSAFFA
+555 FSGLWESLSAFFV
-568 MAGGGIAGFFTSLW
+568 MV
-582 EKLSAFFAMAGE
+582 GE

-600 ASLWGKLSALFAM
+600 T
-613 IGEGIAGFF
+613 GIW
-622 AGIREKMT
+622 EKIT

-635 VMESTGAFFGAI
+635 VIESIGTFFGTI
-647 WEKAAGFFAMIGA
+647 WEKVTGFFAMIGA
-660 AAAGWVESLKA
+660 TVAGWVESLKA
-671 KLRPLFDF
+671 KLQPFFDF

-686 IANLWQGLVSAFQS
+686 IANLWQGLVSVFQS

-733 GIGDTMGSWADR
+733 GIGDTMGSWADK

-767 PPTKTAAAASSYS
+767 PPTKTAAVASSYS

-792 AEQLE
+792 AEQLK

>member
-16 KASPALSTLGKKA
+16 KASPVLSAVGKKG

-58 VGGFGAVTAAA
+58 VGGFGAVVTAA

-103 LAEESYRN
+103 LAETAYKN

-140 MELSTKAMQRA
+140 MELSTQAMQRA

-218 RMFFE
+218 QMFFE
-223 RTEQYAGNFAREAD
+223 RTEQYAGNFAREAN
-237 STLSGSFGRMKTNI
+237 STLAGSFGRMKTNI
-251 QDILAKMTL
+251 QDILAKMAL

-289 LNQLPA
+289 LNQLPD
-295 LVSGVVSTIGPVIE
+295 LVSGVLSTVGPVIE
-309 QALGDIKSPFGE
+309 QALGDIRSPFGE

-357 FLVTKAMKGFEIAT
+357 FMITKAMKVWEIGT
-371 RVAEGIQAAHNAALW
+371 RVLEGIQAAHNAVLW

-400 AASAGMK
+400 AAGIGMK
-407 IYSVASSI
+407 LYAVGAGIAS
-415 AAGATKVFSA
+415 AATSAFST

-446 VAAVGLLIGIIVVC
+446 VAAIGLLVGISVIC
-460 VKHWDSISAAL
+460 VKHGDSISAAL
-471 KRFGKAALNILSTV
+471 KRFGEAALNILSTV

-498 FLSDAWDAMTG
+498 FLSDIWDAVTG

-520 FLFGDNAAAMEKF
+520 FLFGDNAAAMEEF

-547 IRESIASF
+547 IWESITSF

-568 MAGGGIAGFFTSLW
+568 MV
-582 EKLSAFFAMAGE
+582 GE

-600 ASLWGKLSALFAM
+600 ASLWEKVSAFFVM

-622 AGIREKMT
+622 AGI
-630 GAFTA
+630 
-635 VMESTGAFFGAI
+635 
-647 WEKAAGFFAMIGA
+647 WEKVTGFFAMIGA
-660 AAAGWVESLKA
+660 TVSDWVESLKA
-671 KLRPLFDF
+671 KLQPLFDF

-686 IANLWQGLVSAFQS
+686 IANLWQGLVSVFQS
-700 EGIVGVFKRIGSA
+700 EGLIGVFKRIGSA

-733 GIGDTMGSWADR
+733 GIGDTMGSWADK

-767 PPTKTAAAASSYS
+767 PPTKTAAVASSYS

-792 AEQLE
+792 AEQLK

>member
-16 KASPALSTLGKKA
+16 KASPVLSAVGKKG

-37 APLLAAEKR
+37 TPLLAAEKR

-58 VGGFGAVTAAA
+58 VGGFGAVVTAA

-103 LAEESYRN
+103 LAETAYKN

-140 MELSTKAMQRA
+140 MELSTQAMQRA

-205 NTASNAEKAELAM
+205 NTASNAEKAELAIQ
-218 RMFFE
+218 MFFE
-223 RTEQYAGNFAREAD
+223 RTEQYAGNFAREAN
-237 STLSGSFGRMKTNI
+237 STLAGSFGRMKTNI
-251 QDILAKMTL
+251 QDILAKMAL

-279 HNIVPAVVAI
+279 HNIVPAIVAI
-289 LNQLPA
+289 LNQLPD
-295 LVSGVVSTIGPVIE
+295 LVSGVLSTVGPVIE
-309 QALGDIKSPFGE
+309 QALGDIRSPFGE

-357 FLVTKAMKGFEIAT
+357 LLITKAMKVWEIGT
-371 RVAEGIQAAHNAALW
+371 RVLEGIQAAHNAVLW

-400 AASAGMK
+400 AASVGMK

-415 AAGATKVFSA
+415 AAGATTAFST

-446 VAAVGLLIGIIVVC
+446 VAAIGLLVGIIVVC

-471 KRFGKAALNILSTV
+471 KKFGEAALNILSTV

-498 FLSDAWDAMTG
+498 FLSDVWDAITG

-520 FLFGDNAAAMEKF
+520 FLFGDNAAAMEEF
-533 IAQMIEKIGAFFAG
+533 VAQMIEKIGAFFAG
-547 IRESIASF
+547 IWESITSF
-555 FSGLWESLSAFFA
+555 FSGLWESLSAFFV
-568 MAGGGIAGFFTSLW
+568 MV
-582 EKLSAFFAMAGE
+582 GE

-600 ASLWGKLSALFAM
+600 T
-613 IGEGIAGFF
+613 GIW
-622 AGIREKMT
+622 EKIT

-635 VMESTGAFFGAI
+635 VIESIGTFFGTI
-647 WEKAAGFFAMIGA
+647 WEKVTGFFAMIGA
-660 AAAGWVESLKA
+660 TVAGWVESLKA
-671 KLRPLFDF
+671 KLQPFFDF

-686 IANLWQGLVSAFQS
+686 IANLWQGLVSVFQS
-700 EGIVGVFKRIGSA
+700 EGIVEVFKRIGSA

-733 GIGDTMGSWADR
+733 GIGDTMGSWADK

-767 PPTKTAAAASSYS
+767 PPTKTAAVASSYS

-792 AEQLE
+792 AEQLK

>member
-16 KASPALSTLGKKA
+16 KASPALSTLGKKG

-58 VGGFGAVTAAA
+58 VGGFGAVVTAA

-103 LAEESYRN
+103 LAETAYKN

-140 MELSTKAMQRA
+140 MELSTQAMQRA

-218 RMFFE
+218 QMFFE
-223 RTEQYAGNFAREAD
+223 RTEQYAGNFAREAN
-237 STLSGSFGRMKTNI
+237 STLAGSFGRMKTNI
-251 QDILAKMTL
+251 QDILAKMAL

-289 LNQLPA
+289 LNQLPD
-295 LVSGVVSTIGPVIE
+295 LVSGVLSAIGPVIE
-309 QALGDIKSPFGE
+309 QALGDIRSPFGE

-357 FLVTKAMKGFEIAT
+357 LLVTKVMKGFEIVT
-371 RVAEGIQAAHNAALW
+371 RVLEGIQVAHNAALW

-400 AASAGMK
+400 AASVGMK

-415 AAGATKVFSA
+415 AAGATTAFST

-431 AVFVASPIGWIVLAI
+431 AVFVASPIGRIVLAI
-446 VAAVGLLIGIIVVC
+446 VAAIGLLVGIIVIC

-471 KRFGKAALNILSTV
+471 KRFGEAALNILSTV

-498 FLSDAWDAMTG
+498 FLSDVWNAITG

-520 FLFGDNAAAMEKF
+520 FLFGDNAAAMEEF
-533 IAQMIEKIGAFFAG
+533 VAQMIEKIGAFFAG
-547 IRESIASF
+547 IWESITSF
-555 FSGLWESLSAFFA
+555 FSGLWESLSAFFV
-568 MAGGGIAGFFTSLW
+568 MV
-582 EKLSAFFAMAGE
+582 GE

-600 ASLWGKLSALFAM
+600 T
-613 IGEGIAGFF
+613 GIW
-622 AGIREKMT
+622 EKIT

-635 VMESTGAFFGAI
+635 VIESIGTFFGTI
-647 WEKAAGFFAMIGA
+647 WEKVTGFFAMIGA
-660 AAAGWVESLKA
+660 TVAGWVESLKA
-671 KLRPLFDF
+671 KLQPFFDF

-686 IANLWQGLVSAFQS
+686 ITNLWQGLVSVFQS

-728 LDWVP
+728 LDWIP
-733 GIGDTMGSWADR
+733 GIGDTMGSWADK

-767 PPTKTAAAASSYS
+767 PPTKTAAVASSYS

-792 AEQLE
+792 AEQLK

>member
-16 KASPALSTLGKKA
+16 KASPVLSAVGKKG

-37 APLLAAEKR
+37 TPLLAAEKR

-58 VGGFGAVTAAA
+58 VGGFGAVVTAAA
-69 AAAVKSAIPL
+69 VAVKSTIPL

-103 LAEESYRN
+103 LAETAYKN

-140 MELSTKAMQRA
+140 MELSTQAMQRA

-205 NTASNAEKAELAM
+205 NTASNAEKAELAIQ
-218 RMFFE
+218 MFFE
-223 RTEQYAGNFAREAD
+223 RTEQYAGNFAREAN
-237 STLSGSFGRMKTNI
+237 STLAGSFGRMKTNI
-251 QDILAKMTL
+251 QDILAKMAL

-279 HNIVPAVVAI
+279 HNIVPAIVAI
-289 LNQLPA
+289 LNQLPD
-295 LVSGVVSTIGPVIE
+295 LVSGVLSTVGPVIK
-309 QALGDIKSPFGE
+309 QALGDIRSPFGE

-357 FLVTKAMKGFEIAT
+357 LLITKAMKVWEIGT
-371 RVAEGIQAAHNAALW
+371 RVLEGIQAAHNAVLW

-400 AASAGMK
+400 AASVGMK

-415 AAGATKVFSA
+415 AAGATTAFST

-446 VAAVGLLIGIIVVC
+446 VAAIGLLVGIIVVC

-471 KRFGKAALNILSTV
+471 KKFGEAALNILSTV

-498 FLSDAWDAMTG
+498 FLSDVWDAITG

-520 FLFGDNAAAMEKF
+520 FLFGYNAAAMEEF
-533 IAQMIEKIGAFFAG
+533 VAQMIEKIGAFFAG
-547 IRESIASF
+547 IWESITSF
-555 FSGLWESLSAFFA
+555 FSGLWESLSAFFV
-568 MAGGGIAGFFTSLW
+568 MV
-582 EKLSAFFAMAGE
+582 GE

-600 ASLWGKLSALFAM
+600 T
-613 IGEGIAGFF
+613 GIW
-622 AGIREKMT
+622 EKIT

-635 VMESTGAFFGAI
+635 VIESIGTFFGTI
-647 WEKAAGFFAMIGA
+647 WEKVTGFFAMIGA
-660 AAAGWVESLKA
+660 TVAGWVESLKA
-671 KLRPLFDF
+671 KLQPFFDF

-686 IANLWQGLVSAFQS
+686 IANLWQGLVSVFQS

-733 GIGDTMGSWADR
+733 GIGDTMGSWADK

-767 PPTKTAAAASSYS
+767 PPTKTAAVASSYS

-792 AEQLE
+792 AEQLK

>member
-16 KASPALSTLGKKA
+16 KASPVLSAVGKKG

-58 VGGFGAVTAAA
+58 VGGFGAVVTAA
-69 AAAVKSAIPL
+69 AAAVKSTIPL

-103 LAEESYRN
+103 LAETAYKN

-140 MELSTKAMQRA
+140 MELSTQAMQRA

-218 RMFFE
+218 QMFFE
-223 RTEQYAGNFAREAD
+223 RTEQYAGNFAREAN
-237 STLSGSFGRMKTNI
+237 STLAGSFGRMKTNI
-251 QDILAKMTL
+251 QDILAKMAL

-266 SLENLQ
+266 SLENLK

-289 LNQLPA
+289 LNQLPD
-295 LVSGVVSTIGPVIE
+295 LVSGVLSTVGPVIE
-309 QALGDIKSPFGE
+309 QALGDIRSPFGE

-357 FLVTKAMKGFEIAT
+357 LLITKAMKVWEIGT
-371 RVAEGIQAAHNAALW
+371 RVLEGIQAAHNAVLW

-400 AASAGMK
+400 AASVGMK
-407 IYSVASSI
+407 IYAVGAGIAS
-415 AAGATKVFSA
+415 AATSAFST

-446 VAAVGLLIGIIVVC
+446 VAAIGLLVGIIVIC

-471 KRFGKAALNILSTV
+471 KRFGEAALNILSTV

-498 FLSDAWDAMTG
+498 FLSDVWNAITG
-509 FFTNMYHAVMK
+509 FFANIYHAVMK
-520 FLFGDNAAAMEKF
+520 FLFGNNAAAMEEF

-547 IRESIASF
+547 IWESITSF
-555 FSGLWESLSAFFA
+555 FSGLWESLSAFFV
-568 MAGGGIAGFFTSLW
+568 MV
-582 EKLSAFFAMAGE
+582 GE

-600 ASLWGKLSALFAM
+600 T
-613 IGEGIAGFF
+613 GIW
-622 AGIREKMT
+622 EKIT

-635 VMESTGAFFGAI
+635 VIESIGAFFGTI
-647 WEKAAGFFAMIGA
+647 WEKVTGFFAMIGA
-660 AAAGWVESLKA
+660 TVAGWVESLKA
-671 KLRPLFDF
+671 KLQPFFDF
-679 ISGLFGG
+679 ISGLFSG
-686 IANLWQGLVSAFQS
+686 IANLWQGLVSIFQS
-700 EGIVGVFKRIGSA
+700 EGLIGVFKRIGSA

-733 GIGDTMGSWADR
+733 GIGDTMGSWADK

-767 PPTKTAAAASSYS
+767 PPTKTAAVASSYS

-792 AEQLE
+792 AEQLK

>member
-16 KASPALSTLGKKA
+16 KASPALSTLGKKG

-58 VGGFGAVTAAA
+58 VGGFGAVVTAA
-69 AAAVKSAIPL
+69 AAAVKSTIPL

-103 LAEESYRN
+103 LAETAYKN

-161 TSMAMESIA
+161 ASMAMESIA

-195 ALEKGINFKW
+195 ALEKGINFEWK
-205 NTASNAEKAELAM
+205 TASNAEKAELAM
-218 RMFFE
+218 QMFFE
-223 RTEQYAGNFAREAD
+223 RTEQYAGNFAREAN
-237 STLSGSFGRMKTNI
+237 STLAGSFGRMKTNI
-251 QDILAKMTL
+251 QDILAKMAL

-266 SLENLQ
+266 SLENLK

-289 LNQLPA
+289 LNQLPD
-295 LVSGVVSTIGPVIE
+295 LVSGVLSTVGPVIE
-309 QALGDIKSPFGE
+309 QALGDIRSPFGE

-357 FLVTKAMKGFEIAT
+357 LLVTKVMKGFEIVT
-371 RVAEGIQAAHNAALW
+371 RVVEGIQVAHNAVLW

-400 AASAGMK
+400 AASVGMK

-415 AAGATKVFSA
+415 AAGATTAFST

-446 VAAVGLLIGIIVVC
+446 VAAIGLLVGIIVIC

-471 KRFGKAALNILSTV
+471 KRFGEAALNILSTV

-498 FLSDAWDAMTG
+498 FLSDVWNAITG

-520 FLFGDNAAAMEKF
+520 FLFGDNAAAMEEF
-533 IAQMIEKIGAFFAG
+533 VAQMIEKIGAFFAG
-547 IRESIASF
+547 IWESITSF
-555 FSGLWESLSAFFA
+555 FSGLWESLSAFFV
-568 MAGGGIAGFFTSLW
+568 MV
-582 EKLSAFFAMAGE
+582 GE

-600 ASLWGKLSALFAM
+600 T
-613 IGEGIAGFF
+613 GIW
-622 AGIREKMT
+622 EKIT

-635 VMESTGAFFGAI
+635 VIESIGTFFGTI
-647 WEKAAGFFAMIGA
+647 WEKVTGFFAMIGA
-660 AAAGWVESLKA
+660 TVAGWVESLKA
-671 KLRPLFDF
+671 KLQPFFDF

-686 IANLWQGLVSAFQS
+686 IANLWQGLVSVFQS

-728 LDWVP
+728 LDWIP
-733 GIGDTMGSWADR
+733 GIGDTMGSWADK

-767 PPTKTAAAASSYS
+767 PPTKTAAVASSYS

-792 AEQLE
+792 AEQLK

>member
-16 KASPALSTLGKKA
+16 KASPVLSAVGKKG

-58 VGGFGAVTAAA
+58 AGGFGAVVTAAA
-69 AAAVKSAIPL
+69 VAVKSAIPL

-103 LAEESYRN
+103 LAETAYKN

-140 MELSTKAMQRA
+140 MELSTQAMQRA

-195 ALEKGINFKW
+195 ALEKGINFEWK
-205 NTASNAEKAELAM
+205 TASNAEKAELAM
-218 RMFFE
+218 QMFFE
-223 RTEQYAGNFAREAD
+223 RTEQYAGNFAREAN

-251 QDILAKMTL
+251 QDILAKMAL

-279 HNIVPAVVAI
+279 HNIVPAIVAI
-289 LNQLPA
+289 LNQLPD
-295 LVSGVVSTIGPVIE
+295 LVSGVLSTVGPVIE
-309 QALGDIKSPFGE
+309 QALGDIRSPFGE

-357 FLVTKAMKGFEIAT
+357 LLITKAMKVWEIGT
-371 RVAEGIQAAHNAALW
+371 RVLEGIQAAHNAVLW

-400 AASAGMK
+400 AASVGMK
-407 IYSVASSI
+407 LYAVGAGI
-415 AAGATKVFSA
+415 ASA
-425 AMGFLN
+425 ATSAFSTAMEFLN
-431 AVFVASPIGWIVLAI
+431 AVLVATPIGWIVLAI
-446 VAAVGLLIGIIVVC
+446 AAAIGLLVGIIVIC
-460 VKHWDSISAAL
+460 VKYWDSISEAL
-471 KRFGKAALNILSTV
+471 KRFGEAALNILSTV

-498 FLSDAWDAMTG
+498 FLSTVWNAITGFFSRISQFLSDVWNAITG
-509 FFTNMYHAVMK
+509 FFTNMYHAIMK
-520 FLFGDNAAAMEKF
+520 FLFGDNAAAMEEF
-533 IAQMIEKIGAFFAG
+533 VAQMIEKIGAFFAG
-547 IRESIASF
+547 IWESITSF
-555 FSGLWESLSAFFA
+555 FSGLWESLSAFFV
-568 MAGGGIAGFFTSLW
+568 MV
-582 EKLSAFFAMAGE
+582 GE

-600 ASLWGKLSALFAM
+600 T
-613 IGEGIAGFF
+613 GIW
-622 AGIREKMT
+622 EKIT

-635 VMESTGAFFGAI
+635 VIESIGTFFGTI
-647 WEKAAGFFAMIGA
+647 WEKVTGFFAMIGA
-660 AAAGWVESLKA
+660 TVAGWVESLKA
-671 KLRPLFDF
+671 KLQPFFDF

-686 IANLWQGLVSAFQS
+686 IANLWQGLVSVFQS

-728 LDWVP
+728 LDWIP
-733 GIGDTMGSWADR
+733 GIGDTMGSWADK

-767 PPTKTAAAASSYS
+767 PPTKTAAVASSYS

-792 AEQLE
+792 AEQLK

>member
-16 KASPALSTLGKKA
+16 KASPALSTLGKKG

-58 VGGFGAVTAAA
+58 VGGFGAVVTAA

-103 LAEESYRN
+103 LAETAYKN

-161 TSMAMESIA
+161 ASVAMESIA

-195 ALEKGINFKW
+195 ALEKGINFEWK
-205 NTASNAEKAELAM
+205 TASNAEKAELAM
-218 RMFFE
+218 QMFFE
-223 RTEQYAGNFAREAD
+223 RTEQYAGNFAREAN
-237 STLSGSFGRMKTNI
+237 STLAGSFGRMKTNI
-251 QDILAKMTL
+251 QDILAKMAL

-266 SLENLQ
+266 SLANLQ

-289 LNQLPA
+289 LNQLPD
-295 LVSGVVSTIGPVIE
+295 LVSGVLSTIGPVIE
-309 QALGDIKSPFGE
+309 QALGDIRSPFGE

-341 AIGGLFMAWHG
+341 AIDGLFMAWHG

-357 FLVTKAMKGFEIAT
+357 LLVTKVMKGFEIVT
-371 RVAEGIQAAHNAALW
+371 RVVEGVQAAHNAVLW

-400 AASAGMK
+400 AAGIGMK
-407 IYSVASSI
+407 LYAVGAGI
-415 AAGATKVFSA
+415 AAGATKVFSV
-425 AMGFLN
+425 AMGALN
-431 AVFVASPIGWIVLAI
+431 AVFVATPIGWIVLVI
-446 VAAVGLLIGIIVVC
+446 VAAIGLLIGIIVIC

-471 KRFGKAALNILSTV
+471 KRFGEAALNILSTV

-498 FLSDAWDAMTG
+498 FLSDVWDAITG

-520 FLFGDNAAAMEKF
+520 FLFGDNAAAMEEF

-547 IRESIASF
+547 IWESITSF
-555 FSGLWESLSAFFA
+555 FSGLWESLSAFFV
-568 MAGGGIAGFFTSLW
+568 MVGEGISGFFTSLW
-582 EKLSAFFAMAGE
+582 EKVSAFFV
-594 GIAGFF
+594 
-600 ASLWGKLSALFAM
+600 M

-622 AGIREKMT
+622 AGI
-630 GAFTA
+630 
-635 VMESTGAFFGAI
+635 
-647 WEKAAGFFAMIGA
+647 WEKVTGFFAMIGA
-660 AAAGWVESLKA
+660 TVAGWVESLKA
-671 KLRPLFDF
+671 KLQPLFDF
-679 ISGLFGG
+679 ISRLFGG
-686 IANLWQGLVSAFQS
+686 IANLWQGLVSVFQS
-700 EGIVGVFKRIGSA
+700 EGLIGVFKRIGSA

-733 GIGDTMGSWADR
+733 GIGDTMGSWADK

-767 PPTKTAAAASSYS
+767 PPTKTAAVASSYS

-792 AEQLE
+792 AEQLK

>member
-1 MSTTY
+1 
-6 QIKTEFSILD
+6 
-16 KASPALSTLGKKA
+16 
-29 QWLEKNLS
+29 
-37 APLLAAEKR
+37 
-46 FTAFETAMKQAV
+46 
-58 VGGFGAVTAAA
+58 
-69 AAAVKSAIPL
+69 
-79 GMELEQNLG
+79 
-88 GTEAVFGEY
+88 
-97 AESVQT
+97 
-103 LAEESYRN
+103 
-111 MGLSA
+111 
-116 SDYMATANK
+116 
-125 MGSLFQGSGLEQVRA
+125 
-140 MELSTKAMQRA
+140 
-151 ADVASVMGID
+151 
-161 TSMAMESIA
+161 
-170 GAAKGNFTMMD
+170 
-181 NLGVAMNATTLSAY
+181 MNATTLSAY

-205 NTASNAEKAELAM
+205 NTASNAEKAELAIQ
-218 RMFFE
+218 MFFE
-223 RTEQYAGNFAREAD
+223 RTEQYAGNFAREAN
-237 STLSGSFGRMKTNI
+237 STLAGSFGRMKTNI
-251 QDILAKMTL
+251 QDILAKMAL

-279 HNIVPAVVAI
+279 HNIVPAIVAI
-289 LNQLPA
+289 LNQLPD
-295 LVSGVVSTIGPVIE
+295 LVSGVLSTVGPVIE
-309 QALGDIKSPFGE
+309 QALGDIRSPFGE

-357 FLVTKAMKGFEIAT
+357 LLITKAMKVWEIGT
-371 RVAEGIQAAHNAALW
+371 RVLEGIQAAHNAVLW

-400 AASAGMK
+400 AASVGMK

-415 AAGATKVFSA
+415 AAGATTAFST

-446 VAAVGLLIGIIVVC
+446 VAAIGLLVGIIVVC

-471 KRFGKAALNILSTV
+471 KKFGEAALNILSTV

-498 FLSDAWDAMTG
+498 FLSDVWDAITG

-520 FLFGDNAAAMEKF
+520 FLFGDNAAAMEEF
-533 IAQMIEKIGAFFAG
+533 VAQMIEKIGAFFAG
-547 IRESIASF
+547 IWESITSF
-555 FSGLWESLSAFFA
+555 FSGLWESLSAFFV
-568 MAGGGIAGFFTSLW
+568 MV
-582 EKLSAFFAMAGE
+582 GE

-600 ASLWGKLSALFAM
+600 T
-613 IGEGIAGFF
+613 GIW
-622 AGIREKMT
+622 EKIT

-635 VMESTGAFFGAI
+635 VIESIGTFFGTI
-647 WEKAAGFFAMIGA
+647 WEKVTGFFAMIGA
-660 AAAGWVESLKA
+660 TVAGWVESLKA
-671 KLRPLFDF
+671 KLQLFFDF

-686 IANLWQGLVSAFQS
+686 IANLWQGLVSVFQS

-733 GIGDTMGSWADR
+733 GIGDTMGSWADK

-767 PPTKTAAAASSYS
+767 PPTKTAAVASSYS

-792 AEQLE
+792 AEQLK

>member
-16 KASPALSTLGKKA
+16 KASPVLSAVGKKG

-58 VGGFGAVTAAA
+58 VGGFGAVVTAA

-103 LAEESYRN
+103 LAETAYKN

-161 TSMAMESIA
+161 ASMAMESIA

-195 ALEKGINFKW
+195 ALEKGINFEWK
-205 NTASNAEKAELAM
+205 TASNAEKAELAM
-218 RMFFE
+218 QMFFE
-223 RTEQYAGNFAREAD
+223 RTEQYAGNFAREAN
-237 STLSGSFGRMKTNI
+237 STLAGSFGRMKTNI
-251 QDILAKMTL
+251 QDILAKMAL

-266 SLENLQ
+266 SLENLK

-279 HNIVPAVVAI
+279 HNIVPAIVAI
-289 LNQLPA
+289 LNQLPD
-295 LVSGVVSTIGPVIE
+295 LVSGVLSTVGPVIE
-309 QALGDIKSPFGE
+309 QALGDIRSPFGE

-357 FLVTKAMKGFEIAT
+357 LLITKAMKVWEIGT
-371 RVAEGIQAAHNAALW
+371 RVLEGIQAAHNAVLW

-400 AASAGMK
+400 AAGVGMK
-407 IYSVASSI
+407 LYAVGAGIAS
-415 AAGATKVFSA
+415 AATSAFST

-431 AVFVASPIGWIVLAI
+431 AVFDASPIGWIVLAI
-446 VAAVGLLIGIIVVC
+446 VAAIGLLVGIIVIC

-471 KRFGKAALNILSTV
+471 KRFGEAALNILSTV

-498 FLSDAWDAMTG
+498 FLSDVWNAITG

-520 FLFGDNAAAMEKF
+520 FLFGDNAAAMEEF
-533 IAQMIEKIGAFFAG
+533 VAQMIEKIGAFFAG
-547 IRESIASF
+547 IRDSITSF
-555 FSGLWESLSAFFA
+555 FSGLWESLSAFFV
-568 MAGGGIAGFFTSLW
+568 MV
-582 EKLSAFFAMAGE
+582 GE

-600 ASLWGKLSALFAM
+600 T
-613 IGEGIAGFF
+613 GIW
-622 AGIREKMT
+622 EKIA

-635 VMESTGAFFGAI
+635 VIESIGAFFGTI
-647 WEKAAGFFAMIGA
+647 WEKVTGFFAMIGA
-660 AAAGWVESLKA
+660 TVAGWVESLKT
-671 KLRPLFDF
+671 KLQPFFDF

-686 IANLWQGLVSAFQS
+686 IANLWQGLVSVFQS

-728 LDWVP
+728 LDWIP
-733 GIGDTMGSWADR
+733 GIGDTMGSWADK

-767 PPTKTAAAASSYS
+767 PPTKTAAVASSYS

-792 AEQLE
+792 AEQLK

>member
-16 KASPALSTLGKKA
+16 KASPVLSAVGKKG

-37 APLLAAEKR
+37 TPLLAAEKR

-58 VGGFGAVTAAA
+58 VGGFGAVVTAA

-103 LAEESYRN
+103 LAETAYKN

-140 MELSTKAMQRA
+140 MELSTQAMQRA

-205 NTASNAEKAELAM
+205 NTASNAEKAELAIQ
-218 RMFFE
+218 MFFE
-223 RTEQYAGNFAREAD
+223 RTEQYAGNFAREAN
-237 STLSGSFGRMKTNI
+237 STLAGSFGRMKTNI
-251 QDILAKMTL
+251 QDILAKMAL

-279 HNIVPAVVAI
+279 HNIVPAIVAI
-289 LNQLPA
+289 LNQLPD
-295 LVSGVVSTIGPVIE
+295 LVSGVLSTVGPVIE
-309 QALGDIKSPFGE
+309 QALGDIRSPFGE

-352 IVDVI
+352 IVNVI
-357 FLVTKAMKGFEIAT
+357 LLITKAMKVWEIGT
-371 RVAEGIQAAHNAALW
+371 RVLEGIQAAHNAVLW

-400 AASAGMK
+400 AASVGMK

-415 AAGATKVFSA
+415 AAGATTAFST

-446 VAAVGLLIGIIVVC
+446 VAAIGLLVGIIVVC

-471 KRFGKAALNILSTV
+471 KKFGEAALNILSTV

-498 FLSDAWDAMTG
+498 FLSDVWDAITG

-520 FLFGDNAAAMEKF
+520 FLFGDNAAAMEEF
-533 IAQMIEKIGAFFAG
+533 VAQMIEKIGAFFAG
-547 IRESIASF
+547 IWESITSF
-555 FSGLWESLSAFFA
+555 FSGLWESLSAFFV
-568 MAGGGIAGFFTSLW
+568 MV
-582 EKLSAFFAMAGE
+582 GE

-600 ASLWGKLSALFAM
+600 T
-613 IGEGIAGFF
+613 GIW
-622 AGIREKMT
+622 EKIT

-635 VMESTGAFFGAI
+635 VIESIGTFFGTI
-647 WEKAAGFFAMIGA
+647 WEKVTGFFAMIGA
-660 AAAGWVESLKA
+660 TVAGWVESLKA
-671 KLRPLFDF
+671 KLQPFFDF

-686 IANLWQGLVSAFQS
+686 IANLWQGLVSVFQS

-733 GIGDTMGSWADR
+733 GIGDTMGSWADK

-767 PPTKTAAAASSYS
+767 PPTKTAAVASSYS

-792 AEQLE
+792 AEQLK

>member
-16 KASPALSTLGKKA
+16 KASPALSTLGKKG

-58 VGGFGAVTAAA
+58 VGGFGAVVTAA

-103 LAEESYRN
+103 LAETAYKN

-140 MELSTKAMQRA
+140 MELSTQAMQRA

-218 RMFFE
+218 QMFFE
-223 RTEQYAGNFAREAD
+223 RTEQYAGNFAREAN
-237 STLSGSFGRMKTNI
+237 STLAGSFGRMKTNI
-251 QDILAKMTL
+251 QDILAKMAL

-289 LNQLPA
+289 LNQLPD
-295 LVSGVVSTIGPVIE
+295 LVSGVLSAIGPVIE
-309 QALGDIKSPFGE
+309 QALGDIRSPFGE

-357 FLVTKAMKGFEIAT
+357 LLVTKVMKGFEIVT
-371 RVAEGIQAAHNAALW
+371 RVLEGIQVAHNAALW

-400 AASAGMK
+400 AASVGMK

-415 AAGATKVFSA
+415 AAGATTAFST

-431 AVFVASPIGWIVLAI
+431 AVFVASPIGGIVLAI
-446 VAAVGLLIGIIVVC
+446 VVAIGLLVGIIVIC

-471 KRFGKAALNILSTV
+471 KRFGEAALNILSTV

-498 FLSDAWDAMTG
+498 FLSDVWNAITG

-520 FLFGDNAAAMEKF
+520 FLFGDNAAAMEEF
-533 IAQMIEKIGAFFAG
+533 VAQMIEKIGAFFAG
-547 IRESIASF
+547 IWESITSF
-555 FSGLWESLSAFFA
+555 FSGLWESLSAFFV
-568 MAGGGIAGFFTSLW
+568 MV
-582 EKLSAFFAMAGE
+582 GE

-600 ASLWGKLSALFAM
+600 T
-613 IGEGIAGFF
+613 GIW
-622 AGIREKMT
+622 EKIT

-635 VMESTGAFFGAI
+635 VIESIGTFFGTI
-647 WEKAAGFFAMIGA
+647 WEKVTGFFAMIGA
-660 AAAGWVESLKA
+660 TVAGWVESLKA
-671 KLRPLFDF
+671 KLQPFFDF

-686 IANLWQGLVSAFQS
+686 ITNLWQGLVSVFQS

-728 LDWVP
+728 LDWIP
-733 GIGDTMGSWADR
+733 GIGDTMGSWADK

-767 PPTKTAAAASSYS
+767 PPTKTAAVASSYS

-792 AEQLE
+792 AEQLK

>member
-16 KASPALSTLGKKA
+16 KASPVLSAVGKKG

-58 VGGFGAVTAAA
+58 VGGFGAVVTAA
-69 AAAVKSAIPL
+69 AAAVKSTIPL

-103 LAEESYRN
+103 LAETAYKN

-140 MELSTKAMQRA
+140 MELSTQAMQRA

-218 RMFFE
+218 QMFFE
-223 RTEQYAGNFAREAD
+223 RTEQYAGNFAREAN
-237 STLSGSFGRMKTNI
+237 STLAGSFGRMKTNI
-251 QDILAKMTL
+251 QDILAKMAL

-289 LNQLPA
+289 LNQLPD
-295 LVSGVVSTIGPVIE
+295 LVSGVLSTVGPVIE
-309 QALGDIKSPFGE
+309 QALGDIRSPFGE

-357 FLVTKAMKGFEIAT
+357 LLITKAMKVWEIGT
-371 RVAEGIQAAHNAALW
+371 RVLEGIQAAHNAVLW

-400 AASAGMK
+400 AASVGMK
-407 IYSVASSI
+407 IYAVGARIAS
-415 AAGATKVFSA
+415 AATSAFST

-446 VAAVGLLIGIIVVC
+446 VAAIGLLVGIIVIC

-471 KRFGKAALNILSTV
+471 KRFGEAALNILSTV

-498 FLSDAWDAMTG
+498 FLSDVWNAITG
-509 FFTNMYHAVMK
+509 FFANIYHAVMK
-520 FLFGDNAAAMEKF
+520 FLFGNNAAAMEEF

-547 IRESIASF
+547 IWESITSF
-555 FSGLWESLSAFFA
+555 FSGLWESLSAFFV
-568 MAGGGIAGFFTSLW
+568 MV
-582 EKLSAFFAMAGE
+582 GE

-600 ASLWGKLSALFAM
+600 T
-613 IGEGIAGFF
+613 GIW
-622 AGIREKMT
+622 EKIT

-635 VMESTGAFFGAI
+635 VIESIGAFFGTI
-647 WEKAAGFFAMIGA
+647 WEKVTGFFAMIGA
-660 AAAGWVESLKA
+660 TVAGWVESLKA
-671 KLRPLFDF
+671 KLQPFFDF
-679 ISGLFGG
+679 ISGLFSG
-686 IANLWQGLVSAFQS
+686 IANLWQGLVSIFQS
-700 EGIVGVFKRIGSA
+700 EGLIGVFKRIGSA

-733 GIGDTMGSWADR
+733 GIGDTMGSWADK

-767 PPTKTAAAASSYS
+767 PPTKTAAVASSYS

-792 AEQLE
+792 AEQLK

>member
-16 KASPALSTLGKKA
+16 KASPVLSAVGKKG

-58 VGGFGAVTAAA
+58 VGGFGAVVTAA
-69 AAAVKSAIPL
+69 AAAVKSTIPL

-103 LAEESYRN
+103 LAETAYKN

-140 MELSTKAMQRA
+140 MELSTQAMQRA

-218 RMFFE
+218 QMFFE
-223 RTEQYAGNFAREAD
+223 RTEQYAGNFAREAN
-237 STLSGSFGRMKTNI
+237 STLAGSFGRMKTNI
-251 QDILAKMTL
+251 QDILAKMAL

-279 HNIVPAVVAI
+279 HNIVPAIVAI
-289 LNQLPA
+289 LNQLPD
-295 LVSGVVSTIGPVIE
+295 LVSGVLSTVGPVIE
-309 QALGDIKSPFGE
+309 QALGDIRSPFGK
-321 ILIAGLKVIKM
+321 ILIAGLKVIKR

-357 FLVTKAMKGFEIAT
+357 LLITKAIKVWEIGT
-371 RVAEGIQAAHNAALW
+371 RVLEGIQAAHNAVLR

-400 AASAGMK
+400 AASVGMK

-415 AAGATKVFSA
+415 AAGATTAFST

-446 VAAVGLLIGIIVVC
+446 VAAIGLLVGIIVVC

-471 KRFGKAALNILSTV
+471 KKFGEAALNILSTV

-498 FLSDAWDAMTG
+498 FLSDVWDAITG

-520 FLFGDNAAAMEKF
+520 FLFGYNAAAMEEF
-533 IAQMIEKIGAFFAG
+533 VAQMIEKIGAFFAG
-547 IRESIASF
+547 IWESITSF
-555 FSGLWESLSAFFA
+555 FSGLWESLSAFFV
-568 MAGGGIAGFFTSLW
+568 MV
-582 EKLSAFFAMAGE
+582 GE

-600 ASLWGKLSALFAM
+600 T
-613 IGEGIAGFF
+613 GIW
-622 AGIREKMT
+622 EKIT

-635 VMESTGAFFGAI
+635 VIESIGTFFGTI
-647 WEKAAGFFAMIGA
+647 WEKVTGFFAMIGA
-660 AAAGWVESLKA
+660 TVAGWVESLKA
-671 KLRPLFDF
+671 KLQPFFDF

-686 IANLWQGLVSAFQS
+686 IANLWQGLVSVFQS

-733 GIGDTMGSWADR
+733 GIGDTMGSWADK

-767 PPTKTAAAASSYS
+767 PPTKTAAFASFYS

-792 AEQLE
+792 AEQLK

>member
-16 KASPALSTLGKKA
+16 KASPVLSAVGKKG

-58 VGGFGAVTAAA
+58 VGGFGAVVTAA

-103 LAEESYRN
+103 LAETAYKN

-140 MELSTKAMQRA
+140 MELSTQAMQRA

-218 RMFFE
+218 QMFFE
-223 RTEQYAGNFAREAD
+223 RTEQYAGNFAREAN
-237 STLSGSFGRMKTNI
+237 STLAGSFGRMKTNI
-251 QDILAKMTL
+251 QDILAKMAL

-279 HNIVPAVVAI
+279 HNIVPAIVAI
-289 LNQLPA
+289 LNQLPD
-295 LVSGVVSTIGPVIE
+295 LVSGVLSTVGPVIE
-309 QALGDIKSPFGE
+309 QALGDIRSPFGE

-357 FLVTKAMKGFEIAT
+357 LLITKAMKVWEIGT
-371 RVAEGIQAAHNAALW
+371 RVLEGIQAAHNAVLW

-407 IYSVASSI
+407 IYAVGAGIAS
-415 AAGATKVFSA
+415 AATSAFST

-446 VAAVGLLIGIIVVC
+446 VAAIGLLVGIIVIC

-471 KRFGKAALNILSTV
+471 KRFGEAALNILSTV

-498 FLSDAWDAMTG
+498 FLSDVWNAITG

-520 FLFGDNAAAMEKF
+520 FLFGDNAAAMEEF
-533 IAQMIEKIGAFFAG
+533 VAQMIEKIGAFFAG
-547 IRESIASF
+547 IWNSITSF

-568 MAGGGIAGFFTSLW
+568 MV
-582 EKLSAFFAMAGE
+582 GE

-600 ASLWGKLSALFAM
+600 ISLWEKVSAFFIM

-622 AGIREKMT
+622 AGIWEKIT

-635 VMESTGAFFGAI
+635 VIESIGGFFGTI
-647 WEKAAGFFAMIGA
+647 WEKVTGFFAMIGA
-660 AAAGWVESLKA
+660 TVAGWVESLKA
-671 KLRPLFDF
+671 KLQPLFDF

-686 IANLWQGLVSAFQS
+686 IANLWQGLVSVFQS
-700 EGIVGVFKRIGSA
+700 EGLIGVFKRIGSA

-728 LDWVP
+728 LDWIP
-733 GIGDTMGSWADR
+733 GIGDTMGSWADK

-767 PPTKTAAAASSYS
+767 PPTKTAAVASSYS

-792 AEQLE
+792 AEQLK

>member
-16 KASPALSTLGKKA
+16 KASPVLSAVGKKG

-58 VGGFGAVTAAA
+58 VGGFGAVVTAA

-103 LAEESYRN
+103 LAETAYKN

-140 MELSTKAMQRA
+140 MELSTQAMQRA

-218 RMFFE
+218 QMFFE
-223 RTEQYAGNFAREAD
+223 RTEQYAGNFAREAN
-237 STLSGSFGRMKTNI
+237 STLAGSFGRMKTNI
-251 QDILAKMTL
+251 QDILAKMAL

-279 HNIVPAVVAI
+279 HNIVPAIVAI
-289 LNQLPA
+289 LNQLPD
-295 LVSGVVSTIGPVIE
+295 LVSGVLSTVGPVIE
-309 QALGDIKSPFGE
+309 QALGDIRSPFGE

-357 FLVTKAMKGFEIAT
+357 LLITKAMKVWEIGT
-371 RVAEGIQAAHNAALW
+371 RVLEGIQAAHNAVLW

-415 AAGATKVFSA
+415 AAGATTAFST

-446 VAAVGLLIGIIVVC
+446 VAAIGLLVGIIVVC

-471 KRFGKAALNILSTV
+471 KKFGEAALNILSTV
-485 WNAITGFFSRIPQ
+485 WNATTGFFSRIPQ
-498 FLSDAWDAMTG
+498 FLSDVWDAITG

-520 FLFGDNAAAMEKF
+520 FLFGDNAAAMEEF
-533 IAQMIEKIGAFFAG
+533 VAQMIEKIGAFFAG
-547 IRESIASF
+547 IWESITSF
-555 FSGLWESLSAFFA
+555 FSGLWESLSAFFV
-568 MAGGGIAGFFTSLW
+568 MV
-582 EKLSAFFAMAGE
+582 GE

-600 ASLWGKLSALFAM
+600 T
-613 IGEGIAGFF
+613 GIW
-622 AGIREKMT
+622 EKIT

-635 VMESTGAFFGAI
+635 VIESIGTFFGTI
-647 WEKAAGFFAMIGA
+647 WEKVTGFFAMIGA
-660 AAAGWVESLKA
+660 TVAGWVESLKA
-671 KLRPLFDF
+671 KLQPFFDF

-686 IANLWQGLVSAFQS
+686 IANLWQGLVSVFQS

-733 GIGDTMGSWADR
+733 GIGDTMGSWADK

-767 PPTKTAAAASSYS
+767 PPTKTAAVASSYS

-792 AEQLE
+792 AEQLK